1 MEIQSFSVT
10 NDVNYILTSYNVSSF
25 LYSRELMSKEV
36 IVKLQVGYLGDEKEK
51 YHFQSS
57 EL

>member
-1 MEIQSFSVT
+1 MFPLSFTVW
-10 NDVNYILTSYNVSSF
+10 
-25 LYSRELMSKEV
+25 ELMSKEV
-36 IVKLQVGYLGDEKEK
+36 TVKLQVGYLGDEKEK